1 VYRNING
8 GGGVTSVKMVD
19 GVVSTTVAANHA
31 IMAATTTMTGGK
43 VNVARTRSMKAE
55 MASV

>member
-8 GGGVTSVKMVD
+8 SGGVTLVKVVD
-19 GVVSTTVAANHA
+19 GVVSTMVAADHA
-31 IMAATTTMTGGK
+31 IMAATMTMTGGK

-55 MASV
+55 MLSV